1 MALASAAYSTINV
14 TGSTMKL
21 NYKSATILGAALLAA
36 SFAMTSQAAP
46 VCVDISAKVTMIQ
59 DYSGILTGKVKIG
72 DTVTGS
78 YTYDSATPDTN
89 TFPTVGDYWH
99 TSASAGIILKTGN
112 LVFRTNPDN
121 VNFLVE
127 IVNDHGSPTPVD
139 AYLIRSYNNRF
150 DIGSNTENHI
160 SWQLDG
166 AALDAITSTDLP
178 TTAPNLAAFRSD
190 FGLDIQ
196 SGSYPDDFLI
206 RSVVNSASLC
216 VVPGKKVTICHHASP
231 KKRQTMVVPQ
241 AAVPAHLAHG
251 DELHA
256 CTK

>member
-1 MALASAAYSTINV
+1 
-14 TGSTMKL
+14 MKL

-36 SFAMTSQAAP
+36 SFAMPSQAAP
-46 VCVDISAKVTMIQ
+46 VCVNISAKVTMIQ
-59 DYSGILTGKVKIG
+59 DFNGILTGKVKVG
-72 DTVTGS
+72 DKVTGS
-78 YTYDSATPDTN
+78 YTYDSATPNSST
-89 TFPTVGDYWH
+89 TPTLGSYLD
-99 TSASAGIILKTGN
+99 TSAAAGIILKTGN

-121 VNFLVE
+121 VNFLVQ
-127 IVNDHGSPTPVD
+127 IINDPYSPTLFD
-139 AYLIRSYNNRF
+139 AFLIRSYNNLF

-160 SWQLDG
+160 SWQLD
-166 AALDAITSTDLP
+166 AASPDTITSTDLP
-178 TTAPNLAAFRSD
+178 TTPPNLAGFKPI

-196 SGSYPDDFLI
+196 SGYPPDDFLI

-216 VVPGKKVTICHHASP
+216 VVPGKKVTICHHTGP
-231 KKRQTMVVPQ
+231 KKKQTMIVPQ